1 MTQTT
6 MIYTKVDEAPAL
18 ASYAL
23 LPVVKAFAA
32 ACGIDVQTKDIS
44 LAGRIIAN
52 FPENLSDQQKINDD
66 LTLLGELAKTP
77 EANVIKLPN
86 ISASIPQLQE
96 AVREL
101 NAKGYDIPDYPEE
114 PTTDAERDLVRR
126 FAAVLGSAVNPVLRE
141 GNSDRR
147 AADSVKKFG
156 KKHPH
161 KMMKPW
167 PESGSKARVAHMTE
181 HDFFG
186 SEKSV
191 TFADAAVRS
200 REAGFDAVELHLG
213 HGYLLS
219 QFLSPAFNR
228 RTDSYGGSPEARLR
242 FPLEVVRAVRAA
254 VGPDF
259 PVLAKTNLADGFT
272 GGLQI
277 EESIGVHRALEAEGI
292 DAVVMS
298 GGVTSRTPFFL
309 MRGEVPVRSMVRV
322 EHDLGMKV
330 ALTVAWP
337 FVLRAFPFEELF
349 FRDLALQVRAA
360 VQMPLVLLGGVN
372 SSEGIRTAMGDG
384 FDFVAMGR
392 ALIADPDFV
401 LRMQA
406 GEELRTRCDQC
417 NECVAEMDA
426 GGVRCVLP
434 PEA

>member
-1 MTQTT
+1 MHREHPGLEPGRIGGLALRNRIIKTAAFEG
-6 MIYTKVDEAPAL
+6 MSPGGHPAPAL
-18 ASYAL
+18 TAHHVELARGGVGMTTVAYAAVCPEGRTFGEQL
-23 LPVVKAFAA
+23 LLDDDRVPALRTLTDAVHTEGAA
-32 ACGIDVQTKDIS
+32 ASIQLGHCGGFSRIRGPDGRPPGGPTRSLNRYGILRGLPCVRPMTVDDI
-44 LAGRIIAN
+44 AG
-52 FPENLSDQQKINDD
+52 
-66 LTLLGELAKTP
+66 T
-77 EANVIKLPN
+77 
-86 ISASIPQLQE
+86 
-96 AVREL
+96 AV
-101 NAKGYDIPDYPEE
+101 
-114 PTTDAERDLVRR
+114 
-126 FAAVLGSAVNPVLRE
+126 S
-141 GNSDRR
+141 
-147 AADSVKKFG
+147 
-156 KKHPH
+156 
-161 KMMKPW
+161 
-167 PESGSKARVAHMTE
+167 
-181 HDFFG
+181 
-186 SEKSV
+186 
-191 TFADAAVRS
+191 FADAAVRS